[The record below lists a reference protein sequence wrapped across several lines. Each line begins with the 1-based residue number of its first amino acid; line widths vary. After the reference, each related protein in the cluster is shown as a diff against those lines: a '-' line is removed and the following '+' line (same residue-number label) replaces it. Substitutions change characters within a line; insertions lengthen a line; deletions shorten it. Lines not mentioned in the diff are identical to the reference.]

1 MKVIVNIPLQPTRE
15 YTSNFIEETI
25 PNVGDEFDDVYV
37 VARKTIDGDICTLDV
52 IRKNKFYG
60 VKV

>member
-15 YTSNFIEETI
+15 YTGNFIEETI

-60 VKV
+60 VKI